1 MKRLGG
7 NHSLSN
13 RADHTKR
20 MSYNRVVIDTA
31 QRNRH
36 KTRMNTPS
44 SAPGHV
50 AVYCPDLGGGVAH
63 IALAQIDI
71 LQAAGHTVDL
81 LLHRD
86 VGEYRAQVPADVRIL
101 TLESADS
108 ESIGQYM
115 RRALSGHPMMRIRA
129 RYISPNRLTDLEFLP
144 ALVDYL
150 ETRQPVLLLANVWN
164 TVLVAACACAAVQRS
179 PRLIG
184 LFHGT
189 FFAEA
194 AQRRSARKH
203 PWRWRHFYAFCRHF
217 YSQADALASVSDGV
231 GQDLVR
237 IVGVAHPQ
245 VETLSNPV
253 VSPRLA
259 ARAAEPVT
267 HAWLQSDAPPLIVAV
282 GRLSPEKNHALLLH
296 AFARLRASRPD
307 VRLAILGEG
316 SERTHLESL
325 RDELGLTECVLM
337 PGWVDNP
344 HAWMARATMVALSS
358 NWEGLGNVLIEAL
371 ACGVPVVAT
380 DCPHGPREVLD
391 HGRYGRLVPVNDVD
405 AFASAIEQTLDADRN
420 SDLLIARAQHYSV
433 AAATQRYRALV
444 QRVLAGSL

>member
-1 MKRLGG
+1 M
-7 NHSLSN
+7 
-13 RADHTKR
+13 
-20 MSYNRVVIDTA
+20 
-31 QRNRH
+31 
-36 KTRMNTPS
+36 
-44 SAPGHV
+44 

-63 IALAQIDI
+63 IALAQIGI
-71 LQAAGHTVDL
+71 LQAAGYTVDL
-81 LLHRD
+81 VLHEEA
-86 VGEYRAQVPADVRIL
+86 GEYRAQVPEGVRVLLLERADAERTGRYIARSL
-101 TLESADS
+101 
-108 ESIGQYM
+108 
-115 RRALSGHPMMRIRA
+115 RGHPLMRIRA
-129 RYISPNRLTDLEFLP
+129 RYISPNRLTDLVFLP

-150 ETRQPVLLLANVWN
+150 ETYRPALVLANVWN
-164 TVLVAACACAAVQRS
+164 TVLVAACACSAAQSR

-194 AQRRSARKH
+194 IQRRSARKH
-203 PWRWRHFYAFCRHF
+203 PLRWRHFFAFCRHF

-237 IVGVAHPQ
+237 IVGIARDR

-253 VSPRLA
+253 VSPKLA
-259 ARAAEPVT
+259 ERAAEHVT
-267 HAWLQSDAPPLIVAV
+267 HAWLADGASPLVVAV
-282 GRLSPEKNHALLLH
+282 GRLSPEKNHALLLR
-296 AFARLRASRPD
+296 AMARLRMKRPD

-344 HAWMARATMVALSS
+344 HAWMARAAVVALSS
-358 NWEGLGNVLIEAL
+358 NWEGLPTVVIEAL
-371 ACGVPVVAT
+371 ACGTPVVAT
-380 DCPHGPREVLD
+380 DCQHGPREILD

-405 AFASAIEQTLDADRN
+405 AFASAIEHTLDADRN
-420 SDLLIARAQHYSV
+420 SDVLIARAQHYSV

-444 QRVLAGSL
+444 ERVLAAKP